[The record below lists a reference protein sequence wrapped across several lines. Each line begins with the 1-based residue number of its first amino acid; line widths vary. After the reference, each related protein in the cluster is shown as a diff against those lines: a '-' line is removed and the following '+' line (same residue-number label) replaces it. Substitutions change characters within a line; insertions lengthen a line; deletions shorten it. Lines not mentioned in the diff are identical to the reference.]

1 MDSLRLK
8 AAAGQLSADEK
19 KEMEGL
25 RSKVIDSILSGRDVD
40 LLAVS
45 EVDIPEPERAR
56 IYPPLVCQECGERF
70 TEIMGRTAEGKA
82 LCKECFAK
90 SIC

>member
-1 MDSLRLK
+1 MNSLRLK

-25 RSKVIDSILSGRDVD
+25 RTLVIDSILSGRDED

-45 EVDIPEPERAR
+45 EADIPEPEKGR
-56 IYPPLVCQECGERF
+56 IYPSIACQE
-70 TEIMGRTAEGKA
+70 
-82 LCKECFAK
+82 
-90 SIC
+90 